1 MKNEEC
7 IKNNICPMCDGKI
20 YFNLRKTGQI
30 KCTCEDGTYVG
41 HLLNWEIKYLK
52 DETEKTK
59 KDYIELQE
67 WVKKTSTCKTCGG
80 DQKKTWG
87 LFNCEECGIP
97 GIGYW
102 PG

>member
-1 MKNEEC
+1 MEKEEY

-20 YFNLRKTGQI
+20 YFETRKGGKI
-30 KCTCEDGTYVG
+30 KCTCEDGTYLG
-41 HLLNWEIKYLK
+41 YLINWELYCLNNDNESLKKKY
-52 DETEKTK
+52 T
-59 KDYIELQE
+59 ELQD
-67 WVKKTSTCKTCGG
+67 WAKNTSKCEKCGG

-97 GIGYW
+97 GTGYW